1 MDCFKR
7 RDWLKAAAVSAV
19 GLAFG
24 GVADVL
30 SGEGISFV
38 SPARAQEPNVVSRE
52 STITGTVDRID
63 RFSRVVTFRGQDNR
77 LQSVYVDPT
86 VAVFDDLKVGDVVT
100 VRYIESVIVQV
111 RRDVKPTEVRDTT
124 TEARKAGD
132 QHVVSQLKAVVTIES
147 VDSQGLFVTYRTHD
161 NRRVVRAVTDTR
173 LLEGVRPGDRVEVT
187 LTRDRAMSVE
197 RRH

>member
-1 MDCFKR
+1 MDCFNR
-7 RDWLKAAAVSAV
+7 RDWVKAAAACAV
-19 GLAFG
+19 GLALG
-24 GVADVL
+24 GVGDVH
-30 SGEGISFV
+30 SGEGVSFV
-38 SPARAQEPNVVSRE
+38 SPGRAQEPNVVSRE
-52 STITGTVDRID
+52 SAITGTVDRID

-77 LQSVYVDPT
+77 LQSVYFDPT

-100 VRYIESVIVQV
+100 VRYVESVIVQV

-132 QHVVSQLKAVVTIES
+132 QPVVSQLKAVVTIES

-187 LTRDRAMSVE
+187 LTRDRAVSVE